1 MQNVRYGTDAP
12 DTAFRNGMADASRS
26 GMALREFTDKN
37 GRNWRAWDVTSAT
50 IHPATRSED
59 FMRDFLDG
67 WLTFE
72 SLDGGAKCRLT
83 PIPRGW
89 ESATDEQ
96 LEEWLHAAATVRG
109 ERTSGPHGRTAAE
122 AIAAAEAAAHDE
134 ARRAAEPSGGDRQ
147 MAFARTFRYPGGRYW
162 SVAEW
167 AGSDHN
173 DASSDGRSVLRF
185 TSGRRSL
192 DLASWPRDWQQYS
205 DEELVSLL
213 FRSFP
218 RDRASENPTSFQR
231 RASDGARA

>member
-1 MQNVRYGTDAP
+1 
-12 DTAFRNGMADASRS
+12 
-26 GMALREFTDKN
+26 MALREFTDKN
-37 GRNWRAWDVTSAT
+37 GRAWRAWDVTSST

-72 SLDGGAKCRLT
+72 SLDGEAKCRLA

-89 ESATDEQ
+89 DTASDEQ

-134 ARRAAEPSGGDRQ
+134 ARRAADGSSADRQ
-147 MAFARTFRYPGGRYW
+147 LADRQAAFARTFRYPGGRYW

-167 AGSDHN
+167 AGGDHGS
-173 DASSDGRSVLRF
+173 APAEGRSVLRF

-218 RDRASENPTSFQR
+218 RETSAENPTSFR
-231 RASDGARA
+231 RRGSDGARA

>member
-1 MQNVRYGTDAP
+1 MG
-12 DTAFRNGMADASRS
+12 DASRS
-26 GMALREFTDKN
+26 DMALREFTDKN
-37 GRNWRAWDVTSAT
+37 GRGWRAWDVTAST

-72 SLDGGAKCRLT
+72 SLDGEAKCRLT

-89 ESATDEQ
+89 ESASEEQ

-134 ARRAAEPSGGDRQ
+134 AQRAAEPPGGERQ

-167 AGSDHN
+167 GGSDHA
-173 DASSDGRSVLRF
+173 DAPSGDQPPLSSAIGFCPSHATVTDPLRPACQ
-185 TSGRRSL
+185 S
-192 DLASWPRDWQQYS
+192 
-205 DEELVSLL
+205 
-213 FRSFP
+213 
-218 RDRASENPTSFQR
+218 
-231 RASDGARA
+231 